1 MTNTVREVTNRIRRT
16 TGTTTLGGYT
26 PTRGVFWS
34 RSRPTARPYG
44 SSMLHPLPTSFPRPL
59 LSCPAS
65 SPRVL
70 LSRAVSP
77 ARVPLSRPA
86 SSPVPIMARSELFG
100 RLDQQ
105 SSGFFA
111 LHKCPT
117 AKVGHLCS
125 PAQSRT
131 ARSRQEPL
139 VQRKGEYLSF
149 PSSKVSFRSFRFL
162 ESASPLANSSILRRF
177 RCRRLREPL

>member
-1 MTNTVREVTNRIRRT
+1 
-16 TGTTTLGGYT
+16 
-26 PTRGVFWS
+26 
-34 RSRPTARPYG
+34 
-44 SSMLHPLPTSFPRPL
+44 MLHPLPTSFPRPL
-59 LSCPAS
+59 LSRPAS

-100 RLDQQ
+100 RWT
-105 SSGFFA
+105 S
-111 LHKCPT
+111 
-117 AKVGHLCS
+117 
-125 PAQSRT
+125 
-131 ARSRQEPL
+131 SRQGFSLSTSVPL
-139 VQRKGEYLSF
+139 QKWDTCAVLRKAGLHEAGRNHLSNAKENISHF
-149 PSSKVSFRSFRFL
+149 PQVKLVSVVFL